1 MSTFVITLVC
11 LRYLFVK
18 CCKCELQ
25 ANENQYTKKKEKEKR
40 KREREKILCLFGSD
54 VLITTDTQNS
64 VQLK

>member
-11 LRYLFVK
+11 LRYLLSNAVNVSYK
-18 CCKCELQ
+18 PIKINIQ
-25 ANENQYTKKKEKEKR
+25 KKKKKKKE
-40 KREREKILCLFGSD
+40 REREKILCLFGSD